1 MFEKPERV
9 VTAEQFGEWDR
20 DVAAVIGHSHT
31 DSWLMD
37 DYSPPSR
44 HKLSDISPTVSG
56 RQSARAPTSGLQVSI
71 FRKSIK
77 IFNVD
82 Y

>member
-9 VTAEQFGEWDR
+9 VAAEQSGEWDR
-20 DVAAVIGHSHT
+20 DITAVIGHSHT

-37 DYSPPSR
+37 DYSSPSQ

-56 RQSARAPTSGLQVSI
+56 RQWETPTTGLQVSVLREI
-71 FRKSIK
+71 TI
-77 IFNVD
+77 
-82 Y
+82 